1 MQQEWQ
7 ARNYPQTHRVN
18 GTITQRMDPGWQ
30 CRVLVVDDDDVVR
43 EQLVAL
49 LKNSGYAVHG
59 ASSGADALRA
69 LGSGNCQILLTDW
82 QMPDM
87 DGLDL
92 CRHVRL
98 ERRNGDVYVMM
109 LTVRDREQD
118 MLIGIGAGADDYL
131 IKGATNEEIL
141 ARLAVARHHARWE

>member
-1 MQQEWQ
+1 
-7 ARNYPQTHRVN
+7 
-18 GTITQRMDPGWQ
+18 
-30 CRVLVVDDDDVVR
+30 
-43 EQLVAL
+43 
-49 LKNSGYAVHG
+49 
-59 ASSGADALRA
+59 
-69 LGSGNCQILLTDW
+69 
-82 QMPDM
+82 MPDM